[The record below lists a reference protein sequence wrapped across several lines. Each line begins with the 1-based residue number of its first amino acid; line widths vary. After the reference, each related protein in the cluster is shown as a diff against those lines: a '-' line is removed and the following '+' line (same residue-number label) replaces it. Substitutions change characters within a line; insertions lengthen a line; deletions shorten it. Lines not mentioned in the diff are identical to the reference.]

1 MAGETIDRVG
11 ANPGE
16 REAQLLEAARM
27 LVQAAQAKG
36 SDQAEA
42 FASGGEMTQVAF
54 EDSDLKQVQMDEFCS
69 VGLRVIVDGR
79 QGFCSTNQTD
89 QASLEQVADDALALA
104 RMAPADA
111 FNGLPPTRE
120 PGEALDMLS
129 ADPLG
134 LSLEQ
139 TVQSGMALVQQV
151 RDRDSRLSLDK
162 ADMTLSR
169 VSQGLVN
176 SLGVELAES
185 DAQVSASVFG
195 MAVDGD
201 DVGGFDYACERTRR
215 QGEIERCIE
224 ETVRNF
230 ADGALGNLNAGAAES
245 YEGPVLFA
253 PAAFLSAFVAPLL
266 SAASSMAVQ
275 RGRSALEGKLGQQVT
290 SDVLTILDDP
300 HNLELA
306 GAGSFDR
313 EGQPTARFELLKAGV
328 LQGLFYNGYTATVDG
343 VSSSGHAR
351 GGARGVPGL
360 GPHAVHVLG
369 GSGGSSDEL
378 TRTLGKGL
386 LVQRFSGSV
395 DPASGD
401 FSGVAK
407 SARWVENGQV
417 VRSVKETLIAG
428 NAFKLLLGQLSLSS
442 NSESLMGVSLAPWA
456 LVDGLSVTAG

>member
-1 MAGETIDRVG
+1 MAGETMDGVG
-11 ANPGE
+11 MSHTE
-16 REAQLLEAARM
+16 REAQLLEAAKQ
-27 LVQAAQAKG
+27 LVEAAQAKG
-36 SDQAEA
+36 ADQAEA

-79 QGFCSTNQTD
+79 QGFCSTNQLGE
-89 QASLEQVADDALALA
+89 ASLQQAAEDALALA
-104 RMAPADA
+104 RMAPPDA
-111 FNGLPPTRE
+111 FNGLPPTVE
-120 PGEALDMLS
+120 HGPALDMLS
-129 ADPLG
+129 ADPLE
-134 LSLEQ
+134 LSLDQ
-139 TVQSGMALVQQV
+139 TVQSGMELIGRVMA
-151 RDRDSRLSLDK
+151 RDARLSLDK
-162 ADMTLSR
+162 ADVTLSR

-176 SLGVELAES
+176 SLGAEQAES
-185 DAQVSASVFG
+185 DAQVSVSVFG

-215 QGEIERCIE
+215 QGQLQHCIE
-224 ETVRNF
+224 ETVRTF
-230 ADGALGNLNAGAAES
+230 ADGALGNLAAGSAES

-253 PAAFLSAFVAPLL
+253 PSAFLSAFVSPLL
-266 SAASSMAVQ
+266 AAASSMAVQ

-290 SDVLTILDDP
+290 NDVLTILDDP

-313 EGQPTARFELLKAGV
+313 EGQPTRRFELLKAGV
-328 LQGLFYNGYTATVDG
+328 LQGLFYNGYSAQVDG
-343 VSSSGHAR
+343 VVSTGHAR

-369 GSGGSSDEL
+369 GSGGSSEEL

-428 NAFKLLLGQLSLSS
+428 NAFELLRGQLSLSS
-442 NSESLMGVSLAPWA
+442 TPESLMGVSLAPWA